1 MSLTIIV
8 PFYNE
13 EKNIEECLK
22 RLVKIDCYEEII
34 LVDDCST
41 DNSFQIA
48 KKIKNKYP
56 NIQLHQNKK
65 NTGKGSCVIYA
76 KSFLKTSH
84 VIVHDADLEYD
95 PNDILKL
102 YSQSLKNP
110 QSLILGSRTIGNIK
124 RNKKYKILVLV
135 NKIFAMLFSI
145 INSNKV
151 SDISSCY
158 MLIPSSFLKKFIYEE
173 MGFGI
178 EIEIV
183 SKFIRTKKQIIEIPI
198 NYSSRSYAE
207 GKKIKLKDGINI
219 FFKIF
224 RYRIR

>member
-1 MSLTIIV
+1 MCDICKV
-8 PFYNE
+8 
-13 EKNIEECLK
+13 
-22 RLVKIDCYEEII
+22 
-34 LVDDCST
+34 
-41 DNSFQIA
+41 
-48 KKIKNKYP
+48 
-56 NIQLHQNKK
+56 
-65 NTGKGSCVIYA
+65 
-76 KSFLKTSH
+76 FLKTSH

-158 MLIPSSFLKKFIYEE
+158 MLIPSSFLKKIY
-173 MGFGI
+173 
-178 EIEIV
+178 
-183 SKFIRTKKQIIEIPI
+183 
-198 NYSSRSYAE
+198 
-207 GKKIKLKDGINI
+207 L
-219 FFKIF
+219 
-224 RYRIR
+224 